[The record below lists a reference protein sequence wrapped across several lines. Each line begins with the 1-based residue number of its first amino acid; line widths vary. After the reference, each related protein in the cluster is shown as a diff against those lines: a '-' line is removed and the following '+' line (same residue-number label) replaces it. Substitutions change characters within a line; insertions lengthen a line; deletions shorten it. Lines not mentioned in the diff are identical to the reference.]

1 MAILLGINSPT
12 IKDYQDYYNLSMYY
26 TKYKRGGTNN
36 RGFPPYYR
44 FEMTLKKTEWSR
56 ILIALENIKA
66 GIK

>member
-1 MAILLGINSPT
+1 
-12 IKDYQDYYNLSMYY
+12 MYY